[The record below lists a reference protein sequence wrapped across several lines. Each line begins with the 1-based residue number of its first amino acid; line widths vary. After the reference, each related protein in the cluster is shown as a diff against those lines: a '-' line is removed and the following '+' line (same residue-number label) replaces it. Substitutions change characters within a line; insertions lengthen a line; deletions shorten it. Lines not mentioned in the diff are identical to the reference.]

1 MALFVR
7 RVLAAAGL
15 VVFLPARAPAQ
26 EPVTIT
32 GRVTSDAGPPLAVVE
47 VSIPSLGLGALTKDD
62 GRYTILVPGARVTA
76 QPATLT
82 ARRLGFK
89 AQSAQISLVAGG
101 VTQDFVLA
109 ANPLQLG
116 EVVVTGAGTVA
127 EVEKLGSVRNPVSAE
142 LIERSNE
149 QNIVEALAG
158 KAPNVEV
165 TSSSGEPGA
174 SSYIRIRGLRTIQ
187 GSTQPLFVVDGLPI
201 DNSSFS
207 TSNFNP
213 LDLLGTGEISGSTQ
227 NNRAV
232 DLNPAD
238 IESVEILKGAAAA
251 AIYGSRA
258 GQGVVLI
265 TTKKGQAGKTHYS
278 LRSTLS
284 ADNVRRAYPLQ
295 RRYGQGRFGASALPC
310 DDITKATCLRSWG
323 PDLTVTGAPTSD
335 HANEAYTT
343 GWESDDNLAIWGGN
357 DRTTFYLSGSHV
369 HNRGVFVGPNNTF
382 DRTTL
387 RLNASHRV
395 TDNLN
400 LGANMA
406 YADTRGH
413 FVHRGNNV
421 NGLQLGL
428 LRTPP
433 DFNNLPYLDPVTGF
447 HRAFRLQNPGP
458 TDCCNSRGF
467 DNPFF
472 VLYEAANSAEVGRI
486 FGNVTA
492 EYLATSWLKV
502 NYTLGADYSNDERL
516 EGAPQASSDVS
527 AGGRI
532 TEGKIVNYQ
541 IDHNLTATANYRVS
555 QNLAGTFTVGQNL
568 NTRNLHQLSV
578 VGRTLIAPAPFKLSN
593 TVNRDPPIDNETVSH
608 SMSYFGQ
615 ATVDL
620 YDQLF
625 LTLAGRNDGSST
637 FGATNRRNWFPKGSA
652 AWTFTNA
659 IGERD
664 WLSFGKLRVSYG
676 EAGQEPNP
684 YLGSTIFSTA
694 LLSGIAQGTGLNPSQ
709 GGFGGLTTGVVKAA
723 ENLKPERSRE
733 FEAGFDLGFFKD
745 KADLGFTWYNSVT
758 DDVILLT
765 PLAPSTGFFVQAQNA
780 AKFRN
785 RGQEVTLN
793 IRPITRGDLNWDIGL
808 QWARN
813 RSSVLELPGADFVT
827 LDGVSTVTPYQV
839 AKKGEEVGV
848 FYDFGVVR
856 CGITDPATVPGLA
869 TACAGAPQGAMYI
882 AANGFPIGDP
892 NLRVVGNPNPRWTGS
907 VRTSVTYRRVQVSGL
922 LDIKHGGQIY
932 NGTRGALYSY
942 GTHKNTEQRAT
953 CTAATTCT
961 GNEKVFGQG
970 GWFDGPVAGPGAGT
984 PVAIGENW
992 YRLGLGPCPFSNI
1005 SELCMED
1012 GGYVKL
1018 REVSVGYTFDNPWVQ
1033 RTLGLGSIAVRVSGR
1048 NLHTWTKYTG
1058 YDPETNLGGAIQKTR
1073 GMDYFVMP
1081 QTRSFVFTVNLNY

>member
-1 MALFVR
+1 MLLFVR
-7 RVLAAAGL
+7 RVVLAAVGVVL
-15 VVFLPARAPAQ
+15 VLPARAAAQ

-32 GRVTSDAGPPLAVVE
+32 GRVTSDAGVPLALADI
-47 VSIPSLGLGALTKDD
+47 SIPSIGVGGLSNED

-76 QPATLT
+76 QSVTLT

-89 AQSAQISLVAGG
+89 AQSVQISLVAGG

-116 EVVVTGAGTVA
+116 EIVVTGAGTVT
-127 EVEKLGSVRNPVSAE
+127 EVEKLGNVRNAVSTE

-149 QNIVEALAG
+149 ANVVAALAG

-187 GSTQPLFVVDGLPI
+187 GSTQPLLVVDGLPI

-213 LDLLGTGEISGSTQ
+213 LDELGTGEISGTTQ

-232 DLNPAD
+232 DLNTAD
-238 IESVEILKGAAAA
+238 IESVEILKGAAAS
-251 AIYGSRA
+251 AIYGARA

-265 TTKKGQAGKTHYS
+265 TTKRGQPGRTRYS
-278 LRSTLS
+278 LKTSLS
-284 ADNVRRAYPLQ
+284 VDDIARTYPLQ

-310 DDITKATCLRSWG
+310 DDISKATCLRSWG
-323 PDLTVTGAPTSD
+323 PDLDLIGAPAFD

-343 GWESDDNLAIWGGN
+343 GWESENNLSISGGT
-357 DRTTFYLSGSHV
+357 DRTTFYLSGAFLRH
-369 HNRGVFVGPNNTF
+369 RGVFVGPNNEF
-382 DRTTL
+382 ERSTL

-395 TDNLN
+395 TDALK
-400 LGANMA
+400 LDANMA
-406 YADTRGH
+406 YADSRGQ
-413 FVHRGNNV
+413 FVLRGNNV

-433 DFNNLPYLDPVTGF
+433 DFNSLPYLDPVTGF
-447 HRAFRLQNPGP
+447 HRSYRLQNPAP
-458 TDCCNSRGF
+458 TDCCGSRGF

-472 VLYEAANSAEVGRI
+472 ALYENVNTASVGRI
-486 FGNVTA
+486 FGNITA
-492 EYLATSWLKV
+492 EYLATPWLRL

-532 TEGKIVNYQ
+532 TEGKIINYQ
-541 IDHNLTATANYRVS
+541 VDHNLTATAAYRVS
-555 QNLAGTFTVGQNL
+555 ENVSGTLTVGQNL
-568 NTRNLHQLSV
+568 NTRNLRQLSV
-578 VGRTLIAPAPFKLSN
+578 VGRTLIAPTPFRLSN
-593 TVNRDPPIDNETVSH
+593 TVSRDPPIDNETVIH
-608 SMSYFGQ
+608 GISYFGQ

-620 YDQLF
+620 FGQLY
-625 LTLAGRNDGSST
+625 LTLAARNDGSST
-637 FGATNRRNWFPKGSA
+637 FGAADRRNWFPKGSA
-652 AWTFTNA
+652 AWTFTEA
-659 IGERD
+659 IGPRN
-664 WLSFGKLRVSYG
+664 WLSFGKLRASYG

-684 YLGSTIFSTA
+684 YLGSTVFSSA

-709 GGFGGLTTGVVKAA
+709 GGFGGLATGAVKGADD
-723 ENLKPERSRE
+723 LKPERSRE
-733 FEAGFDLGFFKD
+733 FEAGFDLGLFND
-745 KADLGFTWYNSVT
+745 KADLGFTFYNSIT

-793 IRPITRGDLNWDIGL
+793 FRPLNRATLRWDIGL

-813 RSSVLELPGADFVT
+813 RSKVLELPGADFVT
-827 LDGVSTVTPYQV
+827 LDGTNTITPYQV
-839 AKKGEEVGV
+839 AKQGEEVGV

-856 CGITDPATVPGLA
+856 CGISDPATVPGLDV
-869 TACAGAPQGAMYI
+869 ACAGAPAGAMYI
-882 AANGFPIGDP
+882 AADGFPVADP

-907 VRTSVTYRRVQVSGL
+907 LRTSLTVRRFEVSGL
-922 LDIKHGGQIY
+922 IDIKHGGQIY

-942 GTHKNTEQRAT
+942 GTHQDTDQRAT
-953 CTAATTCT
+953 CDGTICT
-961 GNEKVFGQG
+961 GNEKIFGRS
-970 GWFDGPVAGPGAGT
+970 GWFDGPVVGPGAG
-984 PVAIGENW
+984 VAVPIGENW
-992 YRLGLGPCPFSNI
+992 YRLGLGPCPFSNV

-1018 REVSVGYTFDNPWVQ
+1018 REISVGYTFDQAWVQ
-1033 RTLGLGSIAVRVSGR
+1033 RTLGLASVTLRAAGR

-1081 QTRSFVFTVNLNY
+1081 QTRSFVFTVSLNH

>member
-1 MALFVR
+1 MVLFVR
-7 RVLAAAGL
+7 RVLAAAAC
-15 VVFLPARAPAQ
+15 VIVLPARAPAQ

-32 GRVTSDAGPPLAVVE
+32 GRVTSDAGGPLGLVE
-47 VSIPSLGLGALTKDD
+47 VSIPSIGVGGFSNED
-62 GRYTILVPGARVTA
+62 GRYSILVPGARVAA
-76 QPATLT
+76 QPVILT

-89 AQSAQISLVAGG
+89 AASVQISLAAGG
-101 VTQDFVLA
+101 ATQDFVLA

-116 EVVVTGAGTVA
+116 EIVVTGAGTVT
-127 EVEKLGSVRNPVSAE
+127 EVEKLGSVRNAVSAD

-165 TSSSGEPGA
+165 TASSGEPGA
-174 SSYIRIRGLRTIQ
+174 SAYIRIRGLRTIQ
-187 GSTQPLFVVDGLPI
+187 GSTQPLLVVDGLPI

-213 LDLLGTGEISGSTQ
+213 LDELGTGEISGTTQ

-251 AIYGSRA
+251 AIYGARA

-265 TTKKGQAGKTHYS
+265 TTKRGRPGRTRYS
-278 LRSTLS
+278 LRSSLS
-284 ADNVRRAYPLQ
+284 VDDLTRTYPLQ
-295 RRYGQGRFGASALPC
+295 RRYGLGRFGASPLPC
-310 DDITKATCLRSWG
+310 DDIAKATCLRSWG
-323 PDLTVTGAPTSD
+323 PDLSVTGAASYD

-343 GWESDDNLAIWGGN
+343 GWESDNNLAISGGN
-357 DRTTFYLSGSHV
+357 DRTTFYLSGAYLNH
-369 HNRGVFVGPNNTF
+369 RGVFVGPNNEF
-382 DRTTL
+382 QRSTL

-395 TDNLN
+395 TDALK
-400 LGANMA
+400 LDANMS
-406 YADTRGH
+406 YADTRGQ
-413 FVHRGNNV
+413 FVLRGNNV

-428 LRTPP
+428 LRSPP
-433 DFNNLPYLDPVTGF
+433 DFNNRPHLDPATGF
-447 HRAFRLQNPGP
+447 HRSYRLQNPGP
-458 TDCCNSRGF
+458 TDCCGSRGF

-472 VLYEAANSAEVGRI
+472 ALLENVNTSAVGRV
-486 FGNVTA
+486 FGNVSA
-492 EYLATSWLKV
+492 EYLATSWLRL

-532 TEGKIVNYQ
+532 TEGKITNYQ
-541 IDHNLTATANYRVS
+541 IDHNFTTTAAYRASNDVS
-555 QNLAGTFTVGQNL
+555 GTVTVGQNL
-568 NTRNLHQLSV
+568 NTRNLRQLSV
-578 VGRTLIAPAPFKLSN
+578 VGRTLIAPTPFKLSN
-593 TVNRDPPIDNETVSH
+593 TVSRDPPIDNETVIH
-608 SMSYFGQ
+608 GISYFGQ

-620 YDQLF
+620 FGQLY
-625 LTLAGRNDGSST
+625 LTLAARNDGSST
-637 FGATNRRNWFPKGSA
+637 FGEANRRNWFPKASA
-652 AWTFTNA
+652 AWTFTKA
-659 IGERD
+659 IGPRAV
-664 WLSFGKLRVSYG
+664 LSFGKVRASYG
-676 EAGQEPNP
+676 EAGQEPDP
-684 YLGSTIFSTA
+684 YLGSTVFSSA

-709 GGFGGLTTGVVKAA
+709 GGFGGLATGVVKGAD
-723 ENLKPERSRE
+723 NLRPERSRE
-733 FEAGFDLGFFKD
+733 FEAGFDLGLFND
-745 KADLGFTWYNSVT
+745 KADLGFTFYNSIT

-793 IRPITRGDLNWDIGL
+793 VRPVTRGAFSWDVGL

-813 RSSVLELPGADFVT
+813 RSKVLELPGADFVT
-827 LDGVSTVTPYQV
+827 LDGVSTITPYQV
-839 AKKGEEVGV
+839 AKQGEEVGV

-856 CGITDPATVPGLA
+856 CGVSDPGTVPGLA
-869 TACAGAPQGAMYI
+869 TACAGAPTGAMYI
-882 AANGFPIGDP
+882 AADGFPVADP

-907 VRTSVTYRRVQVSGL
+907 VRTSLTFRRIQLSGL
-922 LDIKHGGQIY
+922 LDVKHGGQIY

-942 GTHKNTEQRAT
+942 GTHKDTEQRAI
-953 CTAATTCT
+953 CDGTTCT
-961 GNEKVFGQG
+961 GNERVFGQG
-970 GWFDGPVAGPGAGT
+970 GWFDGPVVGPGAGQAV
-984 PVAIGENW
+984 PIGENW
-992 YRLGLGPCPFSNI
+992 YRLGLGPCPFSNV

-1012 GGYVKL
+1012 GGFVKL
-1018 REVSVGYTFDNPWVQ
+1018 REISVGYTFDQPWVQ
-1033 RTLGLGSIAVRVSGR
+1033 RTLGLASLTLRAAGR

-1081 QTRSFVFTVNLNY
+1081 QTRSFVFTVSMNY